1 MDSDLKLT
9 KVNEAWVRVD
19 GDMGIARELAEHLTF
34 EVPGAKFS
42 PKYKARVWDGKIR
55 LLNSRNMQT
64 YAGLVSEI
72 QKFCEERDY
81 SIDVDPELIETEE
94 FSLAEAKDFADTL
107 KLPFVPHD
115 HQLRAF
121 ALAVRHSRGVLVSP
135 TASGKSLIAYLIT
148 RYYLDQLEG
157 RILIVVPTISLV
169 HQLYSDFADYGFIS
183 DKFVH
188 RIFGGQDKETDKS
201 IVITTWQSVYEL
213 PKSYFDS
220 FEVIIGDEAHLFK
233 AQSLT
238 KIMTNMTDTKYRF
251 GMTGTLDGSQVN
263 ELVLTGLFG
272 PTHKIIDTK
281 ELIDNGTLA
290 PIQIKVLM
298 LMHPIEECKKLIGGT
313 YQDEVGHIISFPP
326 RNKFIR
332 NLVTSLKGNTLVLY
346 AYVEKHGQIIY
357 DLIKDKSGERKV
369 FFVHGGVD
377 GDERE
382 SIRHI
387 VEQEK
392 DAIIVASYGT
402 FSTGINIKNLHNV
415 VFASPT
421 KSRIRT
427 LQSIGRGLRTIEGKD
442 GMTLFDIADNLST
455 SKDKKNY
462 TLNHLI
468 ERVKM
473 YNSEGFPYE
482 LHTIKIRSDN
492 EPRRSILFED
502 E

>member
-1 MDSDLKLT
+1 MDSNLKLV
-9 KVNEAWVRVD
+9 KVNEAWMRIE
-19 GDMGIARELAEHLTF
+19 GDMGIARELSEFLTF

-42 PKYKARVWDGKIR
+42 PKYKSRVWDGKIR
-55 LLNSRNMQT
+55 LLNSRNMQV
-64 YAGLVSEI
+64 YAGLTQEI
-72 QKFCEERDY
+72 VKFCEERDY
-81 SIDVDPELIETEE
+81 SIDVDPELTMTEE
-94 FSLAEAKDFADTL
+94 FSLAEAKEFADGL
-107 KLPFVPHD
+107 NLPFVPHD

-121 ALAVRHSRGVLVSP
+121 ALAIRNSRGILISP

-148 RYYLDQLEG
+148 RFYLDNFKSRTL
-157 RILIVVPTISLV
+157 ILVPTISLV
-169 HQLYSDFADYGFIS
+169 HQLRSDFADYGF
-183 DKFVH
+183 DVDNGVH
-188 RIFGGQDKETDKS
+188 LVFGGQDKLSSKS
-201 IVITTWQSVYEL
+201 VTISTWQSVYEL
-213 PKSYFDS
+213 PKSYFES
-220 FEVIIGDEAHLFK
+220 FDVIIGDEAHLFK

-281 ELIDNGTLA
+281 ELIDSGKLA
-290 PIQIKVLM
+290 AIKIKVLM
-298 LMHPIEECKKLIGGT
+298 LMHPIEECKKLVGGS
-313 YQDEVGHIISFPP
+313 YQDEVEHIVSFSP

-332 NLVTSLKGNTLVLY
+332 NLAISLNGNTLILY
-346 AYVEKHGQIIY
+346 AYVEKHGQVLY
-357 DLIKDKSGERKV
+357 DLIKDKAGKRKV

-377 GDERE
+377 GEDRE
-382 SIRHI
+382 DIRRI

-402 FSTGINIKNLHNV
+402 FSTGINIKNLHNII
-415 VFASPT
+415 FASPT

-427 LQSIGRGLRTIEGKD
+427 FQSIGRGLRISDTKD
-442 GMTLFDIADNLST
+442 SMVLFDIADNLST

-482 LHTIKIRSDN
+482 LHTIKLRSDN
-492 EPRRSILFED
+492 GSGRSILFED